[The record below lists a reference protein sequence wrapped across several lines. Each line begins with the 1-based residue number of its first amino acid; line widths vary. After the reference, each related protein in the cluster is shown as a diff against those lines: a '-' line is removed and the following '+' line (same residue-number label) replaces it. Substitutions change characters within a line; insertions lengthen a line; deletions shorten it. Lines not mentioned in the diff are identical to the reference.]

1 MLALLAA
8 MAVGVGGAS
17 GSPLAATD
25 EVRTT
30 TLTGASE
37 VPPNASGATGT
48 ATVRL
53 NSAETMITVDVSF
66 SSLQAN
72 ATGAHIHE
80 APAGTNGPIVFGLLN
95 VPPAQSGAIPQQSFS
110 VTAAQVATLRAG
122 NYYVNVHSAAFPGG
136 EIRGQL
142 PGTPTAVRLSSAS
155 ARRTAAGV
163 VLVLWRTATETNAL
177 GFNVY
182 RQGPAGLVRL
192 NRTLIR
198 SAAAGGLAGQG
209 YFWLDRTA
217 PKSSA
222 RYRLQSVGLDGS
234 RQWVASARVGQR

>member
-48 ATVRL
+48 ATVTL
-53 NSAETMITVDVSF
+53 NGAETMITVDVSF
-66 SSLQAN
+66 SNLQAN

-80 APAGTNGPIVFGLLN
+80 APPMMEGGIIFDLGP
-95 VPPAQSGAIPQQSFS
+95 VPTTTSATIPQHSFS
-110 VTAAQVATLRAG
+110 VTPAQVATLRAG
-122 NYYVNVHSAAFPGG
+122 NYYVNVHSGAFPGG

-155 ARRTAAGV
+155 ARRTAQG

-198 SAAAGGLAGQG
+198 SAAAGGLAGHG
-209 YFWLDRTA
+209 YFWLDRSA
-217 PKSSA
+217 PKSSV